1 MPKKSKSFAFLV
13 LCHNQ
18 EDYIIEHLESI
29 KYLSLKYGHN
39 IDKDI
44 IINDDFSN
52 DSSPELI
59 KTWLYKNK
67 KRRIYGKNF
76 RYIFF

>member
-1 MPKKSKSFAFLV
+1 MSNKSKSFAFLV

-29 KYLSLKYGHN
+29 KYLSLKYGDN
-39 IDKDI
+39 IDIDI

-52 DSSPELI
+52 DSSPKLI
-59 KTWLYKNK
+59 KT
-67 KRRIYGKNF
+67 IYY
-76 RYIFF
+76 RTEVQV